1 MTPSARSASS
11 STSLWAISTSPDT
24 SWQAQAPQMP
34 SRQEY
39 GGSSSASIST
49 SSIRVPAAQGSD
61 RVAPSSVTSSVASNP
76 PSTGA
81 GDSNGLSC
89 RDRNRSTRTPRGGT
103 PTEAAASLTTVRYGS
118 GPQAK
123 IWYPAKGRS
132 SGSRF
137 LAVGVPWT
145 ESSQCTTSSRDPA
158 EAASSRSSAAKMI
171 ESSSRFAYTS
181 TIRPRPAAS
190 ADFRID
196 ITGVMPLPA
205 ASSRKSPSRLAGV
218 NVPAGGST
226 SSTMP
231 GFTLSPIQCEAY
243 PSGIRLT

>member
-11 STSLWAISTSPDT
+11 STSLCAISTSPET
-24 SWQAQAPQMP
+24 SVQAQAPQMP

-61 RVAPSSVTSSVASNP
+61 RGAPSSVASSP

-137 LAVGVPWT
+137 SAVAVPWT

-158 EAASSRSSAAKMI
+158 AAARSRSAAAKMI

-181 TIRPRPAAS
+181 
-190 ADFRID
+190 
-196 ITGVMPLPA
+196 
-205 ASSRKSPSRLAGV
+205 
-218 NVPAGGST
+218 
-226 SSTMP
+226 
-231 GFTLSPIQCEAY
+231 
-243 PSGIRLT
+243 